1 MMDESI
7 VNEFLV
13 ESHESL
19 SQIEGDLVA
28 LEREAFDPK
37 RLASVFRTVHT
48 IKGTCGFFGFTK
60 LESVAH
66 AGENLLSQLR
76 NGELQLNPDI
86 TGALLALVDA
96 IRHILTSIE
105 QTRTEGDID
114 YTELIATL
122 TRLLQIREPAGR
134 APDPVPTAP
143 EPSVP
148 AAAPPSPPTVAPAAV
163 TPAAVTPATPAMP
176 DPAPAAPAT
185 AEPAPAP
192 VASSVAPPPA
202 APPSTADAKAAAAGT
217 IGGGLLDS
225 LVESGRLDP
234 DAVMLAAQQQRLG
247 DPRRIGEILVDHG
260 ALKPQDILEA
270 LIARGQAPASAITE
284 ANIRVDVHLLDLLM
298 NLVGELVLARNQMQ
312 QFVSTQNLELLP
324 ATTQR
329 LSLITTELQE
339 GIMKTRMQPIANL
352 CNKLPRLVRDVAAAC
367 GREVRLEMEG
377 IDTELDRTVI
387 EAIRDPL
394 THLVRNAIDHGIE
407 VPETR
412 VARGKP
418 AEGRLLVRA
427 YHEGGKVIVE
437 VTDDGGGLP
446 VDRIRERAILAGLVP
461 PERVSRMTDR
471 DWINHI
477 FTPGFSTA
485 DKVTS
490 VSGRGVGMDVVK
502 TNVERIGGTIE
513 VDSTPEVGSTMRICI
528 PLTLAIIP
536 ALVVSAGGER
546 YAIPQVNILELI
558 RTQGEAGENAIAKV
572 YNAQVY
578 RYRDTLLPL
587 VFLHDALQIEG
598 AIEAALT
605 DSGQPA
611 LNIAVLHAEGGTFG
625 LVVDEIIA
633 SQEIVVKALSDSLR
647 QTPVFSGATILGDGR
662 VALILDVPGLARHAG
677 VGALGARRSVAP
689 IAEAVDWI
697 GEPTRT
703 VVLFSVGDDWR
714 VAIPL
719 AGVARLEELPRAA
732 VERVGDRRVIQYR
745 GSLMPLIRL
754 IDLLEDDRAASRGV
768 DSVGPAGAA
777 PQAQKLQIVVHEQGG
792 ARVGLVVDEIVGIVE
807 GAAEVDEVAGRP
819 GIVGSTVIQG
829 RATDLLDLPALLA
842 HADVPGF
849 GPHAMAAGA

>member
-1 MMDESI
+1 MDESI

-19 SQIEGDLVA
+19 GQIEGDLVS
-28 LEREAFDPK
+28 LEREPFDPK

-48 IKGTCGFFGFTK
+48 IKGTCGFFGFHK

-76 NGELQLNPDI
+76 NGETTLNAEI

-96 IRHILTSIE
+96 IREILTSIE
-105 QTRTEGDID
+105 QSRSEGDKD
-114 YTELIATL
+114 YSGLIETL
-122 TRLLQIREPAGR
+122 TRLQQVRP
-134 APDPVPTAP
+134 PTP
-143 EPSVP
+143 EPV
-148 AAAPPSPPTVAPAAV
+148 AAV
-163 TPAAVTPATPAMP
+163 PEEATPDASSGEEQTPATASGEEATTPAASGE
-176 DPAPAAPAT
+176 APAAPEST
-185 AEPAPAP
+185 KRD
-192 VASSVAPPPA
+192 A
-202 APPSTADAKAAAAGT
+202 APGT

-260 ALKPQDILEA
+260 ALKPQDVLEA
-270 LIARGQAPASAITE
+270 LIARGQAPASAMTE

-298 NLVGELVLARNQMQ
+298 NLVGELVLARNQML
-312 QFVSTQNLELLP
+312 QFVTSQDLGSLP
-324 ATTQR
+324 GAAQR

-407 VPETR
+407 TPEER
-412 VARGKP
+412 LGRGKP

-427 YHEGGKVIVE
+427 FHEGGKVIVE
-437 VTDDGGGLP
+437 VTDDGGGLD
-446 VDRIRERAILAGLVP
+446 VERIRERAIRAGLVP
-461 PERVSRMTDR
+461 AERMPSMTDR
-471 DWINHI
+471 DWINLI

-485 DKVTS
+485 ARVTS

-502 TNVERIGGTIE
+502 TNVERISGTIE
-513 VDSTPEVGSTMRICI
+513 VDSTPGTGSTMRICI

-536 ALVVSAGGER
+536 ALIVSAGGER
-546 YAIPQVNILELI
+546 YAIPQVNLLELV
-558 RTQGEAGENAIAKV
+558 RTHGDAGENAIVKV
-572 YNAQVY
+572 YGAQVY

-587 VFLHDALQIEG
+587 IFLHDALQIEG
-598 AIEAALT
+598 AIEAAFT
-605 DSGQPA
+605 VTGHAA

-625 LVVDEIIA
+625 LVVDEILT
-633 SQEIVVKALSDSLR
+633 SQEIVVKPLTDMLR

-662 VALILDVPGLARHAG
+662 VALILDVPGLARHTG
-677 VGALGARRSVAP
+677 VGEFRSGKGAALFRNSVEAP
-689 IAEAVDWI
+689 D
-697 GEPTRT
+697 EPTQT
-703 VVLFSVGDDWR
+703 LVLFRIRDDWR

-719 AGVARLEELPRAA
+719 SGVARLEELSRAS
-732 VERVGDRRVIQYR
+732 VERVGDRRVVQYR
-745 GSLMPLIRL
+745 GGLMPLL
-754 IDLLEDDRAASRGV
+754 SLLDLLEV
-768 DSVGPAGAA
+768 GAA
-777 PQAQKLQIVVHEQGG
+777 ANGAADAARATEPFRALGTAPASALLHVVVHEQSG
-792 ARVGLVVDEIVGIVE
+792 ARVGLVVDEILEIVE
-807 GAAEVDEVAGRP
+807 ETLELDAVSGRP
-819 GIVGSTVIQG
+819 GIVGSTVIRG
-829 RATDLLDLPALLA
+829 RATDLLDLPGLLA
-842 HADVPGF
+842 HAEVAGF
-849 GPHAMAAGA
+849 GSHSMAAGA